1 MARREAGELTL
12 HPPPWPPRTGTSK
25 GYPVFSRQK
34 SVRKKL
40 ASVQSVLGGQSVL
53 VLGSAPH
60 PQIPPRDE
68 FTRVVCVNG
77 SPFVAHQNGL
87 VPDVTVFGGY
97 NIRNRANPQALAPHK
112 LRNLT
117 GLSTGALVY
126 FDVGSGSREA
136 KREFAKRNVSYTEFV
151 SISGRSRAD
160 MVNEVFRSKLTDED
174 GEGKI
179 SNGGFAIALVL
190 WAGASSLILSGFSLQ
205 DGHSSLPGESHH
217 KDDPLPQATR
227 RHLDA
232 DRLLFTTLA
241 QKFPRASTTS
251 KRLSTQ
257 TGIPVFG

>member
-12 HPPPWPPRTGTSK
+12 HPPPWSPRTSTSK
-25 GYPVFSRQK
+25 GDIVFSRQK

-40 ASVQSVLGGQSVL
+40 ASVQSVLEGQSVL

-60 PQIPPRDE
+60 PQIPRRDE

-77 SPFVAHQNGL
+77 SPFVADQNGL

-97 NIRNRANPQALAPHK
+97 NIRNRVNPQALAPHK
-112 LRNLT
+112 LKNLA

-126 FDVGSGSREA
+126 CDVGSGSREA
-136 KREFAKRNVSYTEFV
+136 KREFATRNFDYTEFV

-160 MVNEVFRSKLTDED
+160 MVNEVFGGKLTDED
-174 GEGKI
+174 GEGKV

-205 DGHSSLPGESHH
+205 DGHSSLPGEGEHN
-217 KDDPLPQATR
+217 DEQVPQATR

-241 QKFPRASTTS
+241 KKFPRVSTTS
-251 KRLSTQ
+251 EQLSTQ
-257 TGIPVFG
+257 TGLVLLG

>member
-1 MARREAGELTL
+1 MLE
-12 HPPPWPPRTGTSK
+12 
-25 GYPVFSRQK
+25 
-34 SVRKKL
+34 
-40 ASVQSVLGGQSVL
+40 GQAVL
-53 VLGSAPH
+53 VLGSAPN

-87 VPDVTVFGGY
+87 APDVTVFGGY

-112 LRNLT
+112 LKNLA

-136 KREFAKRNVSYTEFV
+136 RREFAKRNVSYTDFV

-190 WAGASSLILSGFSLQ
+190 WAGASSLILSGFSLEG
-205 DGHSSLPGESHH
+205 GHSSLPGEGEHH
-217 KDDPLPQATR
+217 DEQVPQATR
-227 RHLDA
+227 LHLDA

-241 QKFPRASTTS
+241 EKFPRASTTS
-251 KRLSTQ
+251 ERLSAQ
-257 TGIPVFG
+257 TGLVFLG